1 MRDSQRRNQPAIH
14 PDAPLH
20 HNARTAM
27 QQDEKRKQQS
37 IAENNET
44 YKEVTLRSKEAR
56 MLHAWDDFM
65 GRLHGNRKEK

>member
-1 MRDSQRRNQPAIH
+1 MRDSQRRNLPAID
-14 PDAPLH
+14 PDAPPH

-27 QQDEKRKQQS
+27 QQDEQRKQQR